1 MLYLKEVI
9 LRSMS
14 LAVICLIVGGCVT
27 VPEEYK
33 ETQLIDRFIEV
44 SNLYNQTDEI
54 PKMIRLSIDR
64 QKVIKLKGAQK
75 EFLARSVE
83 LNFDA
88 EIVLKEVKSSI
99 RQSMDSEELKVI
111 LSWYESEI
119 GTRMLI
125 AEENLRQSSGKFIDN
140 RVDRKRTQRIKE
152 LLDTKYASE
161 DVVRRLHLATGV
173 VFEALVILN
182 PQISHQKDD
191 FLYET
196 EGAVVPVFQRKLLNN
211 ALHTFLPLDLKDL
224 DRYNEF
230 LKTPEAVKMLTA
242 LNNGFER
249 GMKKS
254 TVAWHKYLQQQAIAG
269 RGSAGV
275 KQSGPKVVAATEYPF
290 FSLGKSITIS
300 RQIDLRALESN
311 AAELATYF
319 EKYVEVHLYTRDG
332 QWTRNIALPENPLFE
347 GRSFRLTV
355 QSTWPVNIHYN
366 GSAGVIDNGSH
377 FHAKYVDGRWVQ
389 L

>member
-1 MLYLKEVI
+1 MQYSKQI
-9 LRSMS
+9 TLRSIT
-14 LAVICLIVGGCVT
+14 LGAIFLLIAGCAT

-33 ETQLIDRFIEV
+33 EAQLIDRFIEV
-44 SNLYNQTDEI
+44 TNLYNQTDEI
-54 PKMIRLSIDR
+54 PKMIGLSIAR
-64 QKVIKLKGAQK
+64 QKVVKLKGTQE
-75 EFLARSVE
+75 EFLERSVE

-88 EIVLKEVKSSI
+88 EIVLKEVKTSI
-99 RQSMDSEELKVI
+99 RQSMTSDDLELI
-111 LSWYESEI
+111 LAWYESEI
-119 GTRMLI
+119 GRRMLI

-140 RVDRKRTQRIKE
+140 RVDRRRIQRIEE

-161 DVVRRLHLATGV
+161 DVVRRLHLATGFV
-173 VFEALVILN
+173 YEALVILN

-224 DRYNEF
+224 DQYSEF
-230 LKTPEAVKMLTA
+230 LETPAAVKMLTA

-254 TVAWHKYLQQQAIAG
+254 TVLWHKYLQEQAIAAQG
-269 RGSAGV
+269 N
-275 KQSGPKVVAATEYPF
+275 KGPLAPEPIAVTSYPF
-290 FSLGKSITIS
+290 FSLGESITIS
-300 RQIDLRALESN
+300 QKNDLRALESN

-319 EKYVEVHLYTRDG
+319 EKYIEVHIYTRDG
-332 QWTRNIALPENPLFE
+332 QWTRNIVLPENPLFE
-347 GRSFRLTV
+347 GRTFRLTV
-355 QSTWPVNIHYN
+355 QSSWPVNVHYN
-366 GSAGVIDNGSH
+366 GSAGVIAKGGH
-377 FHAKYVDGRWVQ
+377 FHAKYVDGRWIQ

>member
-1 MLYLKEVI
+1 MLYLKKI
-9 LRSMS
+9 TRRLLL
-14 LAVICLIVGGCVT
+14 LAALCLTITACVT

-44 SNLYNQTDEI
+44 TNLYNQTDEI

-64 QKVIKLKGAQK
+64 QKVIKLKGTQE
-75 EFLARSVE
+75 EFLQRSVE

-99 RQSMDSEELKVI
+99 RQSMNSEELEVI
-111 LSWYESEI
+111 LSWYESEL
-119 GTRMLI
+119 GTRMII
-125 AEENLRQSSGKFIDN
+125 AEENLRQSSGKFVDN
-140 RVDRKRTQRIKE
+140 RVDRKRTQRIKA

-161 DVVRRLHLATGV
+161 DVVRRLHLATGF
-173 VFEALVILN
+173 VFEALAILN
-182 PQISHQKDD
+182 PQVSHQKDD

-224 DRYNEF
+224 DQYSEF
-230 LKTPEAVKMLTA
+230 LETPEAVKILTA

-254 TVAWHKYLQQQAIAG
+254 TVAWHKYLQQQAIAEQ
-269 RGSAGV
+269 ANTV
-275 KQSGPKVVAATEYPF
+275 VEKSGPKVVATTEYPF
-290 FSLGKSITIS
+290 YSLGKNITIS
-300 RQIDLRALESN
+300 QRNDLRALESN
-311 AAELATYF
+311 AAELARYF
-319 EKYVEVHLYTRDG
+319 EKYIEVHLYTRDG
-332 QWTRNIALPENPLFE
+332 QWTRNVVLPENPLFE

-366 GSAGVIDNGSH
+366 GSAGVIAKGSH
-377 FHAKYVDGRWVQ
+377 FHAKYVDGRWIQ

>member
-1 MLYLKEVI
+1 MQYSKQI
-9 LRSMS
+9 TLRSIT
-14 LAVICLIVGGCVT
+14 LGAIFLLIAGCAT

-33 ETQLIDRFIEV
+33 EAQLIDRFIEV
-44 SNLYNQTDEI
+44 TNLYNQTDEI
-54 PKMIRLSIDR
+54 PKMIGLSIAR
-64 QKVIKLKGAQK
+64 QKVVKLKGTQE
-75 EFLARSVE
+75 EFLERSVE

-88 EIVLKEVKSSI
+88 EIVLKEVKTSI
-99 RQSMDSEELKVI
+99 RQSMTSDDLELI
-111 LSWYESEI
+111 LAWYESEI
-119 GTRMLI
+119 GRRMLI

-140 RVDRKRTQRIKE
+140 RVDRRRIQRIKE

-161 DVVRRLHLATGV
+161 DVVRRLHLATGFV
-173 VFEALVILN
+173 YEALVILN

-224 DRYNEF
+224 DQYSEF
-230 LKTPEAVKMLTA
+230 LETPAAVKMLTA

-254 TVAWHKYLQQQAIAG
+254 TVLWHKYLQEQAIA
-269 RGSAGV
+269 AQAN
-275 KQSGPKVVAATEYPF
+275 KGPLAPEPIAVTSYPF
-290 FSLGKSITIS
+290 FSLGESITIS
-300 RQIDLRALESN
+300 QKNDLRALESN

-319 EKYVEVHLYTRDG
+319 EKYIEVHIYTRDG
-332 QWTRNIALPENPLFE
+332 QWTRNIVLPENPLFE
-347 GRSFRLTV
+347 GRTFRLTV
-355 QSTWPVNIHYN
+355 QSSWPVNVHYN
-366 GSAGVIDNGSH
+366 GSAGVIAKGGH
-377 FHAKYVDGRWVQ
+377 FHAKYVDGRWIQ

>member
-1 MLYLKEVI
+1 MQYSKQI
-9 LRSMS
+9 TLRSIT
-14 LAVICLIVGGCVT
+14 LGAIFLLIAGCAT
-27 VPEEYK
+27 IPEEYK
-33 ETQLIDRFIEV
+33 EAQLIDRFIEV
-44 SNLYNQTDEI
+44 TNLYNQTDEI
-54 PKMIRLSIDR
+54 PKMIGLSIAR
-64 QKVIKLKGAQK
+64 QKVVKLKGTQE

-88 EIVLKEVKSSI
+88 EIVLKEVKTSI
-99 RQSMDSEELKVI
+99 RQSMTSDDLELI
-111 LSWYESEI
+111 LAWYESEI
-119 GTRMLI
+119 GRRMLI

-140 RVDRKRTQRIKE
+140 RVDRRRIQRIEE

-161 DVVRRLHLATGV
+161 DVVRRLHLATGFV
-173 VFEALVILN
+173 YEALVILN

-224 DRYNEF
+224 DQYSEF
-230 LKTPEAVKMLTA
+230 LETPAAVKMLTA

-254 TVAWHKYLQQQAIAG
+254 TVLWHKYLQEQAIAAQG
-269 RGSAGV
+269 N
-275 KQSGPKVVAATEYPF
+275 KGPLAPEPIAVTSYPF
-290 FSLGKSITIS
+290 FSLGESITIS
-300 RQIDLRALESN
+300 QKNDLRALESN

-319 EKYVEVHLYTRDG
+319 EKYIEVHIYTRDG
-332 QWTRNIALPENPLFE
+332 QWTRNIVLPENPLFE
-347 GRSFRLTV
+347 GRTFRLTV
-355 QSTWPVNIHYN
+355 QSSWPVNVHYN
-366 GSAGVIDNGSH
+366 GSAGVIAKGGH
-377 FHAKYVDGRWVQ
+377 FHAKYVDGRWIQ

>member
-1 MLYLKEVI
+1 MQYSKQI
-9 LRSMS
+9 TLRSIT
-14 LAVICLIVGGCVT
+14 LGAIFLLIAGCAT

-33 ETQLIDRFIEV
+33 EAQLIDRFIEV
-44 SNLYNQTDEI
+44 TNLYNQTDEI
-54 PKMIRLSIDR
+54 PKMIRLSIAR
-64 QKVIKLKGAQK
+64 QKVVKLKGTQE
-75 EFLARSVE
+75 EFLERSVE

-88 EIVLKEVKSSI
+88 EIVLKEVKTSI
-99 RQSMDSEELKVI
+99 RQSMTSDDLELI
-111 LSWYESEI
+111 LAWYESEI
-119 GTRMLI
+119 GRRMLI

-140 RVDRKRTQRIKE
+140 RVDRRRIQRIKE

-161 DVVRRLHLATGV
+161 DVVRRLHLATGFV
-173 VFEALVILN
+173 YEALVILN

-224 DRYNEF
+224 DQYSEF
-230 LKTPEAVKMLTA
+230 LETPAAVKMLTA

-254 TVAWHKYLQQQAIAG
+254 TVLWHKYLQEQAIAAQG
-269 RGSAGV
+269 N
-275 KQSGPKVVAATEYPF
+275 KGPLAPEPIAVTSYPF
-290 FSLGKSITIS
+290 FSLGESITIS
-300 RQIDLRALESN
+300 QKNDLRALESN

-319 EKYVEVHLYTRDG
+319 EKYIEVHIYTRDG
-332 QWTRNIALPENPLFE
+332 QWTRNIVLPENPLFE
-347 GRSFRLTV
+347 GRTFRLTV
-355 QSTWPVNIHYN
+355 QSSWPVNVHYN
-366 GSAGVIDNGSH
+366 GSAGVIAKGGH
-377 FHAKYVDGRWVQ
+377 FHAKYVDGRWIQ

>member
-1 MLYLKEVI
+1 MQYSKQI
-9 LRSMS
+9 TLRSIT
-14 LAVICLIVGGCVT
+14 LGAIFLLIAGCAT

-33 ETQLIDRFIEV
+33 EAQLIDRFIEV
-44 SNLYNQTDEI
+44 TNLYNQTDEI
-54 PKMIRLSIDR
+54 PKMIGLSIAR
-64 QKVIKLKGAQK
+64 QKVVKLKGTQE
-75 EFLARSVE
+75 EFLERSVE

-88 EIVLKEVKSSI
+88 EIVLKEVKTSI
-99 RQSMDSEELKVI
+99 RQSMTSDDLELI
-111 LSWYESEI
+111 LAWYESEI
-119 GTRMLI
+119 GRRMLI

-140 RVDRKRTQRIKE
+140 RVDRGRIQRIKE

-161 DVVRRLHLATGV
+161 DVVRRLHLATGFV
-173 VFEALVILN
+173 YEALVILN

-224 DRYNEF
+224 DQYSEF
-230 LKTPEAVKMLTA
+230 LETPAAVKMLTA

-254 TVAWHKYLQQQAIAG
+254 TVLWHKYLQEQAIAG
-269 RGSAGV
+269 QGN
-275 KQSGPKVVAATEYPF
+275 KGPLAPEPIAVTSYPF
-290 FSLGKSITIS
+290 FSLGESITIS
-300 RQIDLRALESN
+300 QKNDLRALESN

-319 EKYVEVHLYTRDG
+319 EKYIEVHIYTRDG
-332 QWTRNIALPENPLFE
+332 QWTRNIVLPENPLFE
-347 GRSFRLTV
+347 GRTFRLTV
-355 QSTWPVNIHYN
+355 QSSWPVNVHYN
-366 GSAGVIDNGSH
+366 GSAGVIAKGGH
-377 FHAKYVDGRWVQ
+377 FHAKYVDGRWIQ

>member
-1 MLYLKEVI
+1 MQYSKQI
-9 LRSMS
+9 TLRSIT
-14 LAVICLIVGGCVT
+14 LGAIFLLIAGCAT

-33 ETQLIDRFIEV
+33 EAQLIDRFIEV
-44 SNLYNQTDEI
+44 TNLYNQTDEI
-54 PKMIRLSIDR
+54 PKMIRLSIAR
-64 QKVIKLKGAQK
+64 QKVVKLKGTQE
-75 EFLARSVE
+75 EFLERSVE

-88 EIVLKEVKSSI
+88 EIVLKEVKPSI
-99 RQSMDSEELKVI
+99 RQSMTSDDLELI
-111 LSWYESEI
+111 LAWYESEI
-119 GTRMLI
+119 GRRMLI

-140 RVDRKRTQRIKE
+140 RVDRRRIQRIKE

-161 DVVRRLHLATGV
+161 DVVRRLHLATGFV
-173 VFEALVILN
+173 YEALVILN

-224 DRYNEF
+224 DQYSEF
-230 LKTPEAVKMLTA
+230 LETPAAVKMLTA

-254 TVAWHKYLQQQAIAG
+254 TVLWHKYLQEQAIAAQG
-269 RGSAGV
+269 N
-275 KQSGPKVVAATEYPF
+275 KGPLAPEPIAVTSYPF
-290 FSLGKSITIS
+290 FSLGESITIS
-300 RQIDLRALESN
+300 QKNDLRALESN

-319 EKYVEVHLYTRDG
+319 EKYIEVHIYTRDG
-332 QWTRNIALPENPLFE
+332 QWTRNIVLPENPLFE
-347 GRSFRLTV
+347 GRTFRLTV
-355 QSTWPVNIHYN
+355 QSSWPVNVHYN
-366 GSAGVIDNGSH
+366 GSAGVIAKGGH
-377 FHAKYVDGRWVQ
+377 FHAKYVDGRWIQ

>member
-1 MLYLKEVI
+1 MQYSKQI
-9 LRSMS
+9 TLRSIT
-14 LAVICLIVGGCVT
+14 LGAIFLLIAGCAT

-33 ETQLIDRFIEV
+33 EAQLIDRFIEV
-44 SNLYNQTDEI
+44 TNLYNQTDEI
-54 PKMIRLSIDR
+54 PKMIGLSIAR
-64 QKVIKLKGAQK
+64 QKVVKLKGTQE
-75 EFLARSVE
+75 EFLERSVE

-88 EIVLKEVKSSI
+88 EIVLKEVKTSI
-99 RQSMDSEELKVI
+99 RQSMTSDDLELI
-111 LSWYESEI
+111 LAWYESEI
-119 GTRMLI
+119 GRRMLI

-140 RVDRKRTQRIKE
+140 RVDRRRIQRIKE

-161 DVVRRLHLATGV
+161 DVVRRLHLATGFV
-173 VFEALVILN
+173 YEALVILN

-224 DRYNEF
+224 DQYSEF
-230 LKTPEAVKMLTA
+230 LETPAAVKMLTA

-254 TVAWHKYLQQQAIAG
+254 TVLWHKYLQEQAIAAQG
-269 RGSAGV
+269 N
-275 KQSGPKVVAATEYPF
+275 KGPLAPEPIAVTSYPF
-290 FSLGKSITIS
+290 FSLGESITIS
-300 RQIDLRALESN
+300 QKNDLRALESN

-319 EKYVEVHLYTRDG
+319 EKYIEVHIYTRDG
-332 QWTRNIALPENPLFE
+332 QWTRNIVLPENPLFE
-347 GRSFRLTV
+347 GRTFRLTV
-355 QSTWPVNIHYN
+355 QSSWPVNVHYN
-366 GSAGVIDNGSH
+366 GSAGVIAKGGH
-377 FHAKYVDGRWVQ
+377 FHAKYVDGRWIQ